1 LLVGSVVIDAEVGR
15 KNHGSIP
22 AFAIGRELKLL
33 DAITDLEPYSTG
45 GSKKSI
51 CDTSKIK

>member
-33 DAITDLEPYSTG
+33 DAITDLEPDSTG
-45 GSKKSI
+45 G
-51 CDTSKIK
+51 